1 VCLAAKDTAVPVT
14 ITGCVNAGAASNT
27 FVLTRVEEVSAAQT
41 RPADSIY
48 WLSTT
53 KGLKEHVGHKISV
66 TGTFSP
72 ERDAGKTG
80 KLKIESNPTTGE
92 EKVVLENGMKR
103 VELKSEP
110 GAVGTSGV
118 KAEIERPYRR
128 LEVQTIKMI
137 ASSCP

>member
-1 VCLAAKDTAVPVT
+1 MVAKDTAVPVT
-14 ITGCVNAGAASNT
+14 IVGCVNAGAAANT
-27 FVLTRVEEVSAAQT
+27 FVLTRVEEVAAAQT
-41 RPADSIY
+41 RPADAIY

-80 KLKIESNPTTGE
+80 KLKIESNPATGE
-92 EKVVLENGMKR
+92 EKVALENGMKK

-110 GAVGTSGV
+110 GVVGTSGV
-118 KAEIERPYRR
+118 KVEIEKPYRR